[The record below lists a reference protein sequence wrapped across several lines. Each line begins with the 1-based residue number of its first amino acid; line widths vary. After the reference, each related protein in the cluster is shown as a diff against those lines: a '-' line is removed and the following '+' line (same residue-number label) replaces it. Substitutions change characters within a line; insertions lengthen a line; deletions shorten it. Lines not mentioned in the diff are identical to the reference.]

1 MFNPNRLTP
10 EERQVYEDMLYDA
23 IVLPDGSCRPTIEA
37 GQRMFDALEHAAST
51 YEWAHELIATA
62 ARKSLGSTARD
73 WAKSQDLIDT
83 PFGQRTVTKSARL
96 AVKRRNKDGAR
107 VDQLM
112 LWEAATTADLTALI
126 NRNAQMRDGLE
137 VDISIA
143 VKLLRLCRNHGVE
156 NVHDALNAEG
166 TDLQSYLGRWESA

>member
-10 EERQVYEDMLYDA
+10 EDRQLYEDMLYDA
-23 IVLPDGSCRPTIEA
+23 IVLPDGSCRPTVEA
-37 GQRMFDALEHAAST
+37 GQRLFDALHHASAT
-51 YEWAHELIATA
+51 HEWAHELIALA
-62 ARKSLGSTARD
+62 ARQSLGSRARV

-96 AVKRRNKDGAR
+96 AVKRRNKDGVR
-107 VDQLM
+107 VDQLE

-143 VKLLRLCRNHGVE
+143 VTLLQLCQKHGVD

-166 TDLQSYLGRWESA
+166 TDLQSYLGRAESA

>member
-10 EERQVYEDMLYDA
+10 EERQMYEDMLYDA
-23 IVLPDGSCRPTIEA
+23 IILPDGSNRPTIEA
-37 GQRMFDALEHAAST
+37 GQRLFDALDHAADT
-51 YEWAHELIATA
+51 YEWAHELIAVA
-62 ARKSLGSTARD
+62 ARKSLGTTAKE
-73 WAKSQDLIDT
+73 WAKSQELIDT

-107 VDQLM
+107 VDQLT

-126 NRNAQMRDGLE
+126 NRNSQMRDGLE

-143 VKLLRLCRNHGVE
+143 VKLLQLCQKHGVE

-166 TDLQSYLGRWESA
+166 TDLQSYLGRAETA